1 MQRRNDIVSET
12 SNAKKRIF
20 FLVSKIQISNRGEGE
35 GEGPMGLDLTCDRR
49 AATVSGDGDGGR
61 RLSFWREVGDGD

>member
-1 MQRRNDIVSET
+1 M
-12 SNAKKRIF
+12 KKRIF
-20 FLVSKIQISNRGEGE
+20 FLIQIPKSNREEGE

-61 RLSFWREVGDGD
+61 RLSFWSEVGDGD